1 MVLFHCCQFV
11 RISPL
16 QSGGKAGDAPDQSQ
30 IQNDQGDRA
39 VHIPIGIGDG
49 FPEQLEQRIPLGGQR
64 EHIIDPG
71 DLAEI
76 VEDPVCLHVSVQ
88 CQIGKVYHSIN
99 SHGER
104 HGDRGR
110 AEIEA
115 DQPCGE
121 EEHRDGDLQG
131 MGDIEEEKGR
141 GGDQKLRLP
150 RIDDQGQGRPQTPQ
164 EGKGTENPVFAQ
176 HRGGKEQG
184 VNGAHMEG
192 EIFQGESPHKQI
204 EQDRGDAGEG
214 EHEQGGS
221 LCFWGAFP
229 KKKMK
234 SHDHGHA
241 EE

>member
-30 IQNDQGDRA
+30 IQNDQGDRPE
-39 VHIPIGIGDG
+39 HIPIGKGDEI
-49 FPEQLEQRIPLGGQR
+49 PKQLEQGISLGGQR

-76 VEDPVCLHVSVQ
+76 VDDPVCLHVSVQ
-88 CQIGKVYHSIN
+88 CQIGKVYQSID

-150 RIDDQGQGRPQTPQ
+150 RIDDHGQGRPQAPKQ
-164 EGKGTENPVFAQ
+164 RKGAEDPVLAQ
-176 HRGGKEQG
+176 NRGGKEQG

-214 EHEQGGS
+214 EHEQDSG
-221 LCFWGAFP
+221 LYFRGACP
-229 KKKMK
+229 QKKME
-234 SHDHGHA
+234 SHDHGDT